1 MNLILFTMKNL
12 KKNLSLQQYNQEERF
27 NTSSILD
34 LQDPANTHSQPNL
47 LPNNFHVDAEV
58 QTKTLWK
65 LFKNSLKNLFCINSS
80 DIDRTSQDV
89 RVENMVNNLEASQN
103 IQANEVINES
113 SESNVQEIAKGFDIT
128 DKLKLNQILDKK
140 NAIFDHNFIDGIE
153 HIYVKYGDTVLSVCP
168 DLVEYFV

>member
-1 MNLILFTMKNL
+1 MKNL
-12 KKNLSLQQYNQEERF
+12 KNKLSLQQYNPEERF
-27 NTSSILD
+27 NTSSIVD
-34 LQDPANTHSQPNL
+34 LQDSANTHSQPDL

-80 DIDRTSQDV
+80 DIDRTPQDV
-89 RVENMVNNLEASQN
+89 RVENMVNNLEAPQN

-128 DKLKLNQILDKK
+128 DNFKFGQAISQE
-140 NAIFDHNFIDGIE
+140 NAVFDHKLIDSIN
-153 HIYVKYGDTVLSVCP
+153 HYYITYGDTVLSVCP
-168 DLVEYFV
+168 ELIEYFI